1 DKNKTFSQSIYLL
14 AEYASIA
21 SGFLIFIQLAGTLIP
36 VDFASWEWLQ
46 VWLGLCLLLPR
57 NGLDI
62 VAIRS
67 AYRHQKHL
75 REWTAIVLI
84 TRLLLS
90 IPAMLLMISAGKLL
104 GIDQPAIAILMMT
117 IPISATVPDIAARV
131 QGRFRKHAFII
142 SIKNIVFLTM
152 LMFGK
157 VTNLNQIAELYF
169 LNEVIESLMCWADAW
184 QFRALPGGRWIILL
198 RRGGRGILARSTN
211 QSLGRWLRVFSYN
224 ADAIFLGLMA
234 PGAWSMI
241 APGRRLMMSF
251 VMPLGNWLGSTGHQ
265 MTHWPSIKIVSCDCI
280 FRRICLATTFCLLI
294 FAAAVPAIPLFNSN
308 SDIWLIVFARAG
320 VIAYGFW
327 LMAAQ
332 AAMRQDKSAWITPA
346 LLTAGSLFI
355 AMAVSFSMQMQ
366 YSLIL
371 ILLLEWAAIG
381 ISREFIFRSID
392 AKNLPGVLLNLKAVL
407 STQRIKRKHQKKAA

>member
-1 DKNKTFSQSIYLL
+1 MKPDKNKTFSQSIYML

-131 QGRFRKHAFII
+131 QGRFKKHAFII
-142 SIKNIVFLTM
+142 SIKNNVFLT
-152 LMFGK
+152 LLIFGK
-157 VTNLNQIAELYF
+157 MTNLNQIAELYF
-169 LNEVIESLMCWADAW
+169 LSEVIVSLMWWADAR
-184 QFRALPGGRWIILL
+184 QFRGLPGGRWIILL
-198 RRGGRGILARSTN
+198 RRGGRGILVRSTN
-211 QSLGRWLRVFSYN
+211 QSLGRWLRVFSYS

-234 PGAWSMI
+234 PGAWSII
-241 APGRRLMMSF
+241 APGRRLMMSI

-265 MTHWPSIKIVSCDCI
+265 MTHWPEIKIVSCDCI
-280 FRRICLATTFCLLI
+280 FR
-294 FAAAVPAIPLFNSN
+294 
-308 SDIWLIVFARAG
+308 
-320 VIAYGFW
+320 
-327 LMAAQ
+327 
-332 AAMRQDKSAWITPA
+332 
-346 LLTAGSLFI
+346 
-355 AMAVSFSMQMQ
+355 
-366 YSLIL
+366 
-371 ILLLEWAAIG
+371 
-381 ISREFIFRSID
+381 
-392 AKNLPGVLLNLKAVL
+392 
-407 STQRIKRKHQKKAA
+407 